1 MGVQDDALKAQ
12 NVYLIRLLEKAGID
26 AARRDIAERIQSVL
40 TEELHHRMKNMLTMV
55 TSIVRQSIRSATSLE
70 EAEKAI
76 ATRLI
81 AMGKAHDLLLE
92 VDWKTAKL
100 TNVIKGALQQHKSD
114 ISRIDV
120 SGPEIEISSAA
131 ILPLTLVLN
140 ELSTNATKYGAL
152 SNDKGFV
159 SLNWSRN
166 PVEKT
171 ISFRWTE
178 KDGPCVSPPR
188 TRGFGSRLIEEALP
202 RQLGGTGKLSFQP
215 SGVEFEFILP
225 DRAFLAADLE

>member
-1 MGVQDDALKAQ
+1 MRDEALQAQ
-12 NVYLIRLLEKAGID
+12 NVYLNRLLEKAGVD

-92 VDWKTAKL
+92 VNWKTAKL
-100 TNVIKGALQQHKSD
+100 TNVIKGAIQQHNAEAG
-114 ISRIDV
+114 RIKI
-120 SGPEIEISSAA
+120 SGPEIEIASAA

-140 ELSTNATKYGAL
+140 ELCTNATKYGAL
-152 SNDKGFV
+152 SNDKGSV
-159 SLNWSRN
+159 SFGWDRD
-166 PVEKT
+166 PIEKK

-178 KDGPCVSPPR
+178 KSGPAVSPPR
-188 TRGFGSRLIEEALP
+188 ARGFGSRLIEEALP
-202 RQLGGTGKLSFQP
+202 RQLGGTGKLAFLP
-215 SGVEFEFILP
+215 SGVEFEFVLP
-225 DRAFLAADLE
+225 EQALLMADL